1 MKNTELDSKIKF
13 KNLLRVTILLD
24 ADSTYL
30 MMKVGQMRE
39 NIDMNGKDA
48 EKTNERI
55 RTNERTKGRANE

>member
-1 MKNTELDSKIKF
+1 MKNTELDSKFKF

-48 EKTNERI
+48 GKTNERI